1 MTQVQAES
9 IPEILKG
16 VDVFVKARTGTGKTL
31 AFLIPAIEVSQEW
44 GTVRLQ
50 RDRETFAIFS
60 PSPSLF
66 SLPHLHPFLP
76 LISPLFS
83 PPPHP
88 FLSLTFA
95 LSLPQVLLAEKIQFK
110 EYRGPGPMVSVR

>member
-44 GTVRLQ
+44 GTLRLQ
-50 RDRETFAIFS
+50 IVREIGRERETGRDRERQEEGNRETGR
-60 PSPSLF
+60 
-66 SLPHLHPFLP
+66 
-76 LISPLFS
+76 
-83 PPPHP
+83 
-88 FLSLTFA
+88 
-95 LSLPQVLLAEKIQFK
+95 QRE
-110 EYRGPGPMVSVR
+110 